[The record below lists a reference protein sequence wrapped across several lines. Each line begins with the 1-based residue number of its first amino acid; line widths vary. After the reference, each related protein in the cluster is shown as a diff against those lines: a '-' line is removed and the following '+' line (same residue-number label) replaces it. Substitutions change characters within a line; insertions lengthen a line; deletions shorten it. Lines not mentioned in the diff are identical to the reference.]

1 MSGWP
6 SNALEREPSGVEEAW
21 SAGASLDQPF
31 RIRRL
36 DIYRYQ
42 ASVEAR
48 RSSFGLN
55 SERSALLICVHDTD
69 GFSGWGE
76 VWTGMPAFGA
86 QHRAQ
91 LLEKVVAPKLV
102 GRVVSSPVELRQSLI
117 HELLPIVRLAGE
129 PGPVAQILAGLDCAV
144 WDLVAQRAKKP
155 LYELLGG
162 VSRAVKT
169 YASGV
174 SPMVTPAE
182 LDQVRRM
189 GFDSFKVKAG
199 FDDDEVLPALSK
211 LSRTLHRDENMMI
224 DANCGWDV
232 ESALAASRFL
242 ADTEL
247 LWIEEPIGPERTESE
262 WAYLAGQACH
272 PLAAGENMSDKTAFV
287 KAFEW
292 LKVIQPDLGKW
303 GGVSEVLPLAKR
315 AVAAGLLYC
324 PHTFGT
330 HISAAHSAHVL
341 AAAGGDGRLELDV
354 TGNPLR
360 FVSEPA
366 VALTNGIG
374 LLGREPGIGVEM
386 SLERVRPFLCD
397 HITI

>member
-1 MSGWP
+1 MREPP
-6 SNALEREPSGVEEAW
+6 SNTLERDATGHDDAW
-21 SAGASLDQPF
+21 SDGAFFGQPF
-31 RIRRL
+31 RIRQL

-55 SERSALLICVHDTD
+55 SERSALLICLQDTD

-86 QHRAQ
+86 THRAE
-91 LLEKVVAPKLV
+91 LLAKVVAPKLI
-102 GRVVSSPVELRQSLI
+102 GTLVSSPAALRRGLTRD
-117 HELLPIVRLAGE
+117 LLPIVRLAGE

-155 LYELLGG
+155 LYQLLGG
-162 VSRAVKT
+162 TSRTVKT

-174 SPMVTPAE
+174 SPMVTPEE
-182 LDQVRRM
+182 LDQVRCM
-189 GFDSFKVKAG
+189 GFNAFKVKAG
-199 FDDDEVLPALSK
+199 FDDDKVLPALSK
-211 LSRTLHRDENMMI
+211 LASTLHHGENMMI

-242 ADTEL
+242 ADTKL
-247 LWIEEPIGPERTESE
+247 LWMEEPIGPERPDSE
-262 WAYLAGQACH
+262 WAYLAGQARH
-272 PLAAGENMSDKTAFV
+272 PMAAGENMSDPSAFV
-287 KAFEW
+287 NAFEW
-292 LKVIQPDLGKW
+292 LAVVQPDVGKW
-303 GGVSEVLPLAKR
+303 GGVSEVLPLAQR
-315 AVAAGLLYC
+315 AVAAGLMYC

-341 AAAGGDGRLELDV
+341 AAVGGDGMLELDV

-360 FVSEPA
+360 FASEPA
-366 VALTNGIG
+366 VSLADGIG
-374 LLGREPGIGVEM
+374 LLGSGSGIGVEM

-397 HITI
+397 HVKV